1 MVRIRHK
8 VAAMV
13 ALPILA
19 IAGFAAL
26 SVYEKA
32 VELSR
37 HEFMRPVTRIA
48 KDAANIIHE
57 IQIERGKSVSMLKSG
72 YAAGDRTSVDQQR
85 PKVDAAIRIYNDHV
99 SSLNIADTELKQ
111 NLMHVSDVLTKVD
124 AIRRNVDNKRF
135 EVADVVREYTT
146 EVTALIHV
154 IAQAIEA
161 SPSPEVTSELL
172 PFLVLVEV
180 KEAGGLER
188 ALGAGLLNEFAAT
201 GKVNPAVF
209 KEFMAKTGAQM
220 AFLKEFETIA
230 LPDQHKFFNEIVA
243 GDVVQKVGEWRLII
257 EDLPVSM
264 DTMGVEGSGWFA
276 KATERLNLVKKVS
289 DGLVHRAEAAADS
302 DAARLQT
309 EVLIISVAAV
319 LITLFSAA
327 FAIYQAILITGM
339 LKRQSETIQ
348 SLAEGNT
355 DIEIDYQDRP
365 DEIGA
370 IARAAGFFKESIEKQ
385 RIMET
390 EAQAARDARRQRRQQ
405 LENAI
410 SQFEGLVQNVQN
422 RLLSETQ
429 AVSGSSSE
437 MVKIAQDADTQ
448 ARSATSATDEAT
460 TNVQSVASASAELS
474 ASISEI
480 SRQANLATQISSQ
493 ASEAAAETDRDVT
506 TLADSAD
513 KIGEVVEMIRAIAEQ
528 TNLLALN
535 ATIEAAR
542 AGEAGKGFAVV
553 AAEVKELSTQTAKAT
568 DEIASQIGGVQDSTR
583 KAVDSISE
591 IVSRIEEV
599 QSVSGA
605 IAAAVEEQEAATA
618 EITQS
623 ITFASDGASAAAS
636 NVSAVSGSIEQA
648 RDQSETMQNTAQQLT
663 VVASE
668 LSTAVDTFLA
678 EVRDEEA
685 A

>member
-37 HEFMRPVTRIA
+37 HEFMRPVIRIA
-48 KDAANIIHE
+48 EDAANIIHE

-209 KEFMAKTGAQM
+209 KGFMAKAGAQM

-230 LPDQHKFFNEIVA
+230 LPDQLKLFNEIVA

-276 KATERLNLVKKVS
+276 KATDRLNLVKKVS
-289 DGLVHRAEAAADS
+289 DGLVHRAEAAADG

-309 EVLIISVAAV
+309 EVLIISVVAV

-385 RIMET
+385 RIMEA

>member
-48 KDAANIIHE
+48 EDAANIIHE

-124 AIRRNVDNKRF
+124 GIRRNVDNKRF

-209 KEFMAKTGAQM
+209 KGFMAKTGAQM

-230 LPDQHKFFNEIVA
+230 LPGQHKLFNEIVA
-243 GDVVQKVGEWRLII
+243 GDVVQKVGEWRQII

-264 DTMGVEGSGWFA
+264 DAMGVEGSGWFA

-493 ASEAAAETDRDVT
+493 ASEAAAATDRDVT

-583 KAVDSISE
+583 KAVESISE

-623 ITFASDGASAAAS
+623 ITLASDGASAAAS